1 MIIRVV
7 HSFESQQLTIAIEPI
22 LISHLKMQVFNPV
35 FHRKKTNR
43 YSTIDL
49 NASKLSSNVEFL
61 INLQVNCPYSASI
74 IEKVLKLRPWCK
86 MLNSSIQVIQTESP
100 GKLSKVMQ
108 IGDFENI
115 EWENVMSSSQMA
127 SSYLVRKGLSRKA
140 QLAMQIKRYLSKHR
154 SSILLTSTPYT
165 LIIQTW
171 EAFENMKVD
180 FGGGSLASFDDTL
193 VVSVSL
199 RQRLEW
205 CLDDVKESMENL
217 DCKHWIL
224 KSSVTNKGADIVI
237 VKNWASLLDALNESP
252 DIREWVLQK

>member
-1 MIIRVV
+1 
-7 HSFESQQLTIAIEPI
+7 
-22 LISHLKMQVFNPV
+22 MQVFNPI
-35 FHRKKTNR
+35 FQRKKTNR

-49 NASKLSSNVEFL
+49 DAAKQSSTVEFL
-61 INLQVNCPYSASI
+61 INLQVNCAYSASI
-74 IEKVLKLRPWCK
+74 IEKVIKLRPWCRILEANNK
-86 MLNSSIQVIQTESP
+86 EHSKAVSKS
-100 GKLSKVMQ
+100 KLRKIMQ

-115 EWENVMSSSQMA
+115 EWENVMNSSQMA

-154 SSILLTSTPYT
+154 DSVLLTSTPYT

-180 FGGGSLASFDDTL
+180 FGGGSFASFDDTL
-193 VVSVSL
+193 AVNVSL
-199 RQRLEW
+199 KQRLEW
-205 CLDDVKESMENL
+205 CLDDVKQNMDSS

-237 VKNWASLLDALNESP
+237 VKDWEGLLDSLNESP